1 VDLKSTVPRTR
12 EFESLSPRL
21 SNLNVILPEIWEGF
35 NNSMPHRYCM
45 ARPHMRLGMLLVLLM
60 FMAGCIYSSTPEWGT
75 GDGQVHVDI
84 DGDSA
89 DIKSKMGGGFD
100 ETISIVGCGESQMK
114 VTGMLISS
122 EIYSEHPDLDN
133 VESAMGAA
141 VIIHTMTWSTAESV
155 EEGKAGRIGLKD
167 WSSPLNPSEAVG
179 SKLSENE
186 NEWEVIG
193 IIPASENVAEGLNV
207 LQHWHQPIELTGYV
221 LDGDGLASVS
231 AENCKLDG
239 QGHGMVIT
247 NIKTEQ
253 GVVSI
258 DGEDDDEYSLGDTD
272 IFGGWTFILFF
283 LIFGVGGGV
292 GLFIVSTMVIR
303 QGARATAEALLGREG
318 FAKALQMKKDLKQS
332 KKDGLESAADRAAKQ
347 KKSSGPPPKKKSK
360 GEDVAISGFSLDSV
374 LSTNDSDEGPQTF
387 GGGNSVVVT
396 SEAKEIQSSQPT
408 ATSIPEISNSPMPSA
423 SVVSS
428 QPEPAKRGHFS
439 ASMSRSATQPTQAAS
454 PSKAN
459 KPVKRRAVKKRAIKP
474 AEPEPEPVPEEK
486 RASIADDEEFSDFS
500 F

>member
-1 VDLKSTVPRTR
+1 
-12 EFESLSPRL
+12 
-21 SNLNVILPEIWEGF
+21 
-35 NNSMPHRYCM
+35 M

-84 DGDSA
+84 NEDSA

-258 DGEDDDEYSLGDTD
+258 NGEDDDEYSLGDTD

-292 GLFIVSTMVIR
+292 GLFIVSTMIIR

-360 GEDVAISGFSLDSV
+360 DEDVAISGFSLDSV
-374 LSTNDSDEGPQTF
+374 LSSDDSDEGPQTF

-423 SVVSS
+423 NVVSS
-428 QPEPAKRGHFS
+428 QPEPTKRGHFS

-454 PSKAN
+454 PSKGN
-459 KPVKRRAVKKRAIKP
+459 KPVKRRAVKKRASKP
-474 AEPEPEPVPEEK
+474 AEPEPEPVAEER

>member
-1 VDLKSTVPRTR
+1 
-12 EFESLSPRL
+12 
-21 SNLNVILPEIWEGF
+21 
-35 NNSMPHRYCM
+35 M

-84 DGDSA
+84 NGDSA

-258 DGEDDDEYSLGDTD
+258 NGEDDDEYSLGDTD

-374 LSTNDSDEGPQTF
+374 LSTDDSDEGPQTF

-423 SVVSS
+423 NVVSS
-428 QPEPAKRGHFS
+428 QPEPTKRGHFS

-454 PSKAN
+454 PSKGN
-459 KPVKRRAVKKRAIKP
+459 KPVKRRAVKKRASKP
-474 AEPEPEPVPEEK
+474 AEPEPEPVAEER